1 MSDSLLFSGMKR
13 STFRPVK
20 VFVLGPNGQR
30 YKHHQL
36 VSLENLSAEGVFTND
51 VFRELD
57 QQSPVD
63 AAQPVIEL
71 CYDYFRE

>member
-1 MSDSLLFSGMKR
+1 MSDTLLFSGMKR
-13 STFRPVK
+13 STYRPVK
-20 VFVLGPNGQR
+20 VFALGPNGQR

-36 VSLENLSAEGVFTND
+36 VSLENLSVEGVFTND

-57 QQSPVD
+57 QGPPVN

-71 CYDYFRE
+71 CDDYFS